1 MARGPV
7 RSGGESVDFVEL
19 LSDTAKRRRLM
30 ACFAALLTLAVI
42 LAGLGVA
49 LDLPVLTVLALVVLA
64 GVIGGVGKVLV
75 SAAVYLNGT
84 TRRLKVLNDRY
95 DDTEVWLE
103 QFDKGTRTTFA
114 NLTKSL
120 REAEKR
126 RESIANLLDEE
137 IEARKASDQQ
147 TEKVLA
153 THATR
158 ESLEAALKS
167 VEHTTAKL
175 SDAQSKAKESL
186 DKLGSEA
193 SALRK
198 AIQEHESVAKEH
210 KSELGS
216 IRGLAQKA
224 AGDADSTLKS
234 LEKQK
239 TELSSR
245 IESLDKSLKEVI
257 DKELKGQ
264 ATRTK
269 QSIEESL
276 QKIDGVAKAIK
287 NSSSL
292 AGRLRGEGY
301 AQFGRLIGAEFIG
314 QVQGEI
320 GKKLGLDISNRELR
334 YLERKVQHTEALCEG
349 RLATTAEDVVARA
362 LAARSRRVDE
372 LKVLEIGVL
381 FGVGASFMHIALS
394 PFYKKVRLVL
404 LDPFDGYYGSEHLD
418 PLTGQKVSRGA
429 VERNLR
435 RAAIPIEDVTILEGF
450 STDKAIQE
458 SALNEGP
465 YDVLVIDGDH
475 TYDGIRVDF
484 EQYAQMLA
492 PNGILIIDDYG
503 SEDWPDVTKYVDDVV
518 AKDSRFEHLGTLSR
532 TSIFQRQ
539 DTPAKKGSVSTESNS
554 SSKAESPQTESSELP
569 KPKKAAPRAKKA
581 TKASSAS
588 KPSSRKKSDS
598 QAVVVETR
606 STRKGTTSSEKKGSG
621 KAPASSSSSNT

>member
-1 MARGPV
+1 MAG
-7 RSGGESVDFVEL
+7 
-19 LSDTAKRRRLM
+19 
-30 ACFAALLTLAVI
+30 FAALLAIAVA

-49 LDLPVLTVLALVVLA
+49 LDIPVLTVLALVALA

-75 SAAVYLNGT
+75 SAVVYLSGT

-120 REAEKR
+120 REAENR
-126 RESIANLLDEE
+126 RESIGKLLDGE
-137 IEARKASDQQ
+137 IEARKASAQQ

-158 ESLEAALKS
+158 EALEAALKS

-175 SDAQSKAKESL
+175 SDAQAKAMDSL
-186 DKLGSEA
+186 DKLGAEA
-193 SALRK
+193 AALRK
-198 AIQEHESVAKEH
+198 SIQERETVSKKNE
-210 KSELGS
+210 SELGTL
-216 IRGLAQKA
+216 RGVAQKA
-224 AGDADSTLKS
+224 AADADAAIKS
-234 LEKQK
+234 LEQQK
-239 TELSSR
+239 AELTSR
-245 IESLDKSLKEVI
+245 LETIEVSLKEAI
-257 DKELKGQ
+257 EKGLKGQ
-264 ATRTK
+264 ASQTR
-269 QSIEESL
+269 QSIEQSL

-301 AQFGRLIGAEFIG
+301 AQFGRLIGADFIG

-381 FGVGASFMHIALS
+381 FGVSASFMHMALS
-394 PFYKKVRLVL
+394 PFYKRVRLVL

-435 RAAIPIEDVTILEGF
+435 RAAIPLEDVTILEGF

-458 SALNEGP
+458 SALLEGP

-475 TYDGIRVDF
+475 TYDGIRADF
-484 EQYAQMLA
+484 EQYAMMLA
-492 PNGILIIDDYG
+492 PGGILIIDDYG

-532 TSIFQRQ
+532 TSVFQRQ
-539 DTPAKKGSVSTESNS
+539 DKPALKGSVSDASNS
-554 SSKAESPQTESSELP
+554 DSKAETASPETAEKP

-581 TKASSAS
+581 TKASPAS
-588 KPSSRKKSDS
+588 KPGSRKKPAS

-606 STRKGTTSSEKKGSG
+606 RPQKSTTSSERKESG
-621 KAPASSSSSNT
+621 KAAASSSSGNK